1 MSETMTGEAAWAA
14 LEAALREASGA
25 MDDAAL
31 GDALLAALFG
41 SGRPVLALEPLSA
54 ILRLRDARGPLR
66 HAGWAQVAAHLAAQ
80 LPGLLAR
87 GEHVTLL
94 GAIAALGLAEGRG
107 AALRR
112 LCALVLATPPEAGLE
127 TSLHRRLWRCGLLG
141 PAESA
146 GFLASLAPD
155 LPQAEAARLRD
166 GRRLLALLG
175 LDQPAPFSYAE
186 ALVEGLALPWLLRAA
201 ADDQPV
207 LALELEGL
215 LHAHWLKREESG
227 AHHARWI
234 GRWAP
239 ALAECGRRR
248 ARPLSAPAPLPGA
261 RPMVVFLVHVASG
274 LAHVQAMLTLL
285 EAALRRPGRRFDY
298 RVQFLYGRDEAVFAR
313 LRAAG
318 VDVVAQETP
327 PGTPLALALERA
339 AALLAADPPAALVWL
354 CAPQGLA
361 YGFGRRLAPVQ
372 VWWSVKF
379 HPPAAPDA
387 DLRIGG
393 FAGQG
398 PRVMV
403 EGVPWAN
410 LPGSIDPQL
419 RAVPAPERQ
428 ALRARFG
435 EGVLLGSLAREE
447 KMGDPRFQQ
456 LVVSLLRRLPGA
468 HYLYTGRQDL
478 PEFRARLEAAGVAE
492 RAQFVGWV
500 ETGLYAGIL
509 DVYLDTFPLGGGL
522 TAMQAMVQGVAPVF
536 LCGAPG
542 TPYGGILDNYL
553 HRARRSAEVPAA
565 ERMARDALLR
575 DAGGRDLLPELPDA
589 AAYEARAVALAGDAA
604 LRRAVGQAVA
614 RYAEAWLT
622 DHSLP
627 ARTFEALLVGACGLP
642 DASGV
647 RP

>member
-1 MSETMTGEAAWAA
+1 MSADAAWAA
-14 LEAALREASGA
+14 LEERLRDAPQA
-25 MDDAAL
+25 MADDAL
-31 GDALLAALFG
+31 GDALLDALFG
-41 SGRPVLALEPLSA
+41 SGRPVLALETLAA
-54 ILRLRDARGPLR
+54 ILRRREAQGPLQ
-66 HAGWAQVAAHLAAQ
+66 HEGWAQVAAHLAAQ

-87 GEHVTLL
+87 GDHLTLL
-94 GAIAALGLAEGRG
+94 GAIAAIGLAEGRG

-112 LCALVLATPPEAGLE
+112 LFALVLAAPPEAGLE
-127 TSLHRRLWRCGLLG
+127 TSLHRRMWRCGLLG

-146 GFLASLAPD
+146 GFLASLAPA
-155 LPQAEAARLRD
+155 LPQEEGARLRD
-166 GRRLLALLG
+166 CRRLLALLG
-175 LDQPAPFSYAE
+175 LDQPVPFPYAE
-186 ALVEGLALPWLLRAA
+186 ALVEGLALPWLLQAA
-201 ADDQPV
+201 REDQAV

-215 LHAHWLKREESG
+215 LHAHWLKREESA

-248 ARPLSAPAPLPGA
+248 ARPLAARPPAPGQ
-261 RPMVVFLVHVASG
+261 RPVVVFLAHVASG

-285 EAALRRPGRRFDY
+285 EAAMQRPGRRFDY

-313 LRAAG
+313 LGAAG
-318 VDVVAQETP
+318 VGVVAQATP
-327 PGTPLALALERA
+327 PGTPLALALERC

-372 VWWSVKF
+372 LWWSVKF

-419 RAVPAPERQ
+419 RAVPEAERQ

-447 KMGDPRFQQ
+447 KMADPGFQQ
-456 LVVSLLRRLPGA
+456 VVLSVLQRVPGA
-468 HYLYTGRQDL
+468 RYLYTGREDL

-492 RAQFVGWV
+492 RAHFVGWV

-509 DVYLDTFPLGGGL
+509 DVYLDSFPLGGGL

-542 TPYGGILDNYL
+542 APYGGVLDNYL

-565 ERMARDALLR
+565 ERAARDALLR
-575 DAGGRDLLPELPDA
+575 DAAGRDLVPVVADE
-589 AAYEARAVALAGDAA
+589 AAYLARAVALAGDAA
-604 LRRAVGQAVA
+604 LRRQVGQAVA

-622 DHSLP
+622 DHGLP
-627 ARTFEALLVGACGLP
+627 ARVFEALLTEACGLP

>member
-1 MSETMTGEAAWAA
+1 MSDALAGDAAWTA
-14 LEAALREASGA
+14 LEATLRAAPGA
-25 MDDAAL
+25 MEDAAL

-41 SGRPVLALEPLSA
+41 SGRPVLALEPLA
-54 ILRLRDARGPLR
+54 AMLRLREAQGPLR

-94 GAIAALGLAEGRG
+94 GAIAAIGLAEGRG

-112 LCALVLATPPEAGLE
+112 LFALVLERPVEEGLE
-127 TSLHRRLWRCGLLG
+127 GSLHRRMWRCGLLG

-146 GFLASLAPD
+146 GFLASLAPA
-155 LPQAEAARLRD
+155 LPAAEGARLRACW
-166 GRRLLALLG
+166 RLLALLG
-175 LDQPAPFSYAE
+175 LDQAGPFSYAE
-186 ALVEGLALPWLLRAA
+186 ALVEGLALPWLLQAA
-201 ADDQPV
+201 QNDQAV

-215 LHAHWLKREESG
+215 LHTHWLKREESG

-239 ALAECGRRR
+239 ALAACGRRR
-248 ARPLSAPAPLPGA
+248 ARPLSAPAPAPGG
-261 RPMVVFLVHVASG
+261 RPVVVFLAHVASG

-285 EAALRRPGRRFDY
+285 EAAMRQPGRRFDY

-318 VDVVAQETP
+318 VAVLVQETP
-327 PGTPLALALERA
+327 PGTPLALALERC

-354 CAPQGLA
+354 CAPQGLG

-387 DLRIGG
+387 ELRIGG
-393 FAGQG
+393 FAGHG

-403 EGVPWAN
+403 DGVPWAN

-419 RAVPAPERQ
+419 RAVPEPERR

-447 KMGDPRFQQ
+447 KMADPGFQQ
-456 LVVSLLRRLPGA
+456 VVLSVLQRVPGA
-468 HYLYTGRQDL
+468 HYLYTGREDL
-478 PEFRARLEAAGVAE
+478 PEFRARLAAAGVAE
-492 RAQFVGWV
+492 RAHFVGWV

-509 DVYLDTFPLGGGL
+509 DVYLDSFPLGGGL

-565 ERMARDALLR
+565 ERAARDALLR
-575 DAGGRDLLPELPDA
+575 DGEGRDLLPELPDA
-589 AAYEARAVALAGDAA
+589 EAYLARAVALAGDAA
-604 LRRAVGQAVA
+604 LRRQVGEAVA
-614 RYAEAWLT
+614 RYAAAWLT

-627 ARTFEALLVGACGLP
+627 ARAFEALLAEACGMP